1 MFYYDNIFFVH
12 KEDVTPVGLDL
23 YSALP
28 FPPILILYLPP
39 PSPHHPYYSSFGQPR
54 FADGN
59 MATNLALV
67 DAATA
72 IATKKG
78 ITMGQLALAF
88 LQAHGPD
95 VIPIP
100 GTSTMSHLQENLA
113 ARDVILTPEE
123 LEELREIFKPEAVV
137 GDRYSHMN
145 LTFHAQKG
153 MEGPSSGSRPAS
165 RK

>member
-1 MFYYDNIFFVH
+1 
-12 KEDVTPVGLDL
+12 
-23 YSALP
+23 
-28 FPPILILYLPP
+28 
-39 PSPHHPYYSSFGQPR
+39 
-54 FADGN
+54 